1 MTSRTNV
8 KNCICVCCQFAG
20 SLGPNIMAIAVAV
33 TAVPTTPRQAPSTT
47 RMITTRER
55 SLPRPSN
62 TLEFTF
68 KELQEATN
76 DFSPSFFIGEG
87 GFGKVYRGVL
97 KDGTEVA
104 IKKLTSGGNQGDKEF
119 LVEVEMLSRLHHR
132 HLVKLLGYYCSLE
145 PLQQL
150 LCYELVPNGSLEAWL
165 HGMSFFSLSYWDQL
179 QLYLGGCLIS

>member
-1 MTSRTNV
+1 MHTD
-8 KNCICVCCQFAG
+8 I
-20 SLGPNIMAIAVAV
+20 GPNIMAIALAV
-33 TAVPTTPRQAPSTT
+33 TAVLTTPRQAPSTA

-68 KELQEATN
+68 KELQDATN

-165 HGMSFFSLSYWDQL
+165 HGMSFFLSFLLGSVAALFGWVL
-179 QLYLGGCLIS
+179 NLLGGYLDVIQ

>member
-1 MTSRTNV
+1 MTTV
-8 KNCICVCCQFAG
+8 PMPKEI
-20 SLGPNIMAIAVAV
+20 SL
-33 TAVPTTPRQAPSTT
+33 TT
-47 RMITTRER
+47 RMITTHQK
-55 SLPRPSN
+55 SLPHPSN
-62 TLEFTF
+62 TLEFSL

-76 DFSPSFFIGEG
+76 DFSPSLYIGEG

-104 IKKLTSGGNQGDKEF
+104 IKRLISGGNQGDKEF

-132 HLVKLLGYYCSLE
+132 NLVKLLGYYCSLE

-165 HGMSFFSLSYWDQL
+165 HGMRSIILAEI
-179 QLYLGGCLIS
+179 GCS